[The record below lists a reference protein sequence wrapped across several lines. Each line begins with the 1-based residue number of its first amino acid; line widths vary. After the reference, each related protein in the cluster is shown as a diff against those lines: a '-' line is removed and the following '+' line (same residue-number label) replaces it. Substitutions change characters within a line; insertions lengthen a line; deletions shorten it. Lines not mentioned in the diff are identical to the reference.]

1 MKKGRRRKKRLKGN
15 MDMCQGRLVADY
27 DFSDFE
33 ANADKM
39 EYLCSKCHNE
49 IKNCKCWEKIKWQEI
64 EVHKINGDKYKGA
77 SNSRV
82 VVDVVC

>member
-1 MKKGRRRKKRLKGN
+1 LSLIN
-15 MDMCQGRLVADY
+15 

-49 IKNCKCWEKIKWQEI
+49 IKTANVGKKIKWQEI
-64 EVHKINGDKYKGA
+64 EFHKINGDKYKGA